1 MARLL
6 FGRTFPCSE
15 PPSAESLK
23 KARYYQVSGQ
33 MLDIQIFRDDPDRIR
48 ADFSKRGL
56 DESIIDEVLR
66 LDGRWREVRFEVDQF
81 RKARNSAARMISEA
95 KKKGDEEEVKLILG
109 QVSSLGS
116 KIEDLEADAQRLV
129 SERDAIRLQIPNL
142 LHEDVP
148 IGESDQKN
156 VEISRHGN
164 PPDFDF
170 QPKTHNELIEQ
181 NHWVDL
187 SRGSKI
193 TGSRQYFQMGDLA
206 RLDMALQQY
215 SADFLINRGYTLVQP
230 PLMMNR
236 RAYEGVTDLS
246 DFENV
251 MYGVEPD
258 GYYLIATS
266 EHPLTAMRMD
276 EVIEQS
282 ELPIKMV
289 GVSPCFRREVGA
301 HGMSDRGIWRV
312 HQFTKVEQVIICKPE
327 DSWDHHVELLDNAK
341 ELWDSLGLH
350 YRVVD
355 ICTGDMGTVAS
366 RKYDLE
372 AWLPGAK
379 EFKEVVSC
387 SNCTDYQANRLK
399 MRFRKSGGNEAVHT
413 LNSTAVA
420 TSRALVA
427 ILEQYQASDGSV
439 TVPDVLVPA
448 MGGKRALAPNQ

>member
-1 MARLL
+1 
-6 FGRTFPCSE
+6 
-15 PPSAESLK
+15 
-23 KARYYQVSGQ
+23 
-33 MLDIQIFRDDPDRIR
+33 MLDMQIFRDDPDRIR
-48 ADFSKRGL
+48 ADFFKRGING
-56 DESIIDEVLR
+56 SIIDEVLL
-66 LDGRWREVRFEVDQF
+66 LDSRWREVRFEVDQL
-81 RKARNSAARMISEA
+81 RKSRNSAARLISEA
-95 KKKGDEEEVKLILG
+95 KKKGDEEEVSAILG
-109 QVSSLGS
+109 KVSNLGS
-116 KIEDLEADAQRLV
+116 KIEDLEEEAEQLIFK
-129 SERDAIRLQIPNL
+129 RDSIRMQIPNL

-148 IGESDQKN
+148 TGENDQKN
-156 VEISRHGN
+156 VEISRHGE
-164 PPDFDF
+164 PPSFDF
-170 QPKTHNELIEQ
+170 KPKTHNEIIE
-181 NHWVDL
+181 NNGWVDL
-187 SRGSKI
+187 PRAGKI
-193 TGSRQYFQMGDLA
+193 TGSRQYFLMGDLA
-206 RLDMALQQY
+206 RLEMALQQY
-215 SADFLINRGYTLVQP
+215 SADFLIDRGYTLVQP

-236 RAYEGVTDLS
+236 KAYEGVTDLS

-266 EHPLTAMRMD
+266 EHPLTAMMMD
-276 EVIEQS
+276 EVIEQNN
-282 ELPIKMV
+282 LPIKLV

-327 DSWDHHVELLDNAK
+327 ESWGFHTELLNNAK
-341 ELWDSLGLH
+341 DLWDSLGLH

-372 AWLPGAK
+372 AWLPGAG

-399 MRFRKSGGNEAVHT
+399 MRYRKSGGNEAVHT

-427 ILEQYQASDGSV
+427 IMEQYQTDDGSV
-439 TVPDVLVPA
+439 IVPDVLVPA
-448 MGGKRALAPNQ
+448 MRGKKILLPKQ